1 MSPFSSLTASP
12 SLSIASSYAFMSS
25 PNHSPNSSMILPA
38 AADTTGMSEMS
49 DLLTGGAP
57 SSSSPPMSEGDD
69 MISQPNSPTLLHTPP
84 SIATPPHLKKP
95 KYRILTIHL
104 EKEDDVMEWVVP
116 IAGPHH
122 KSEVMDIT
130 SCFLL
135 GQWFE
140 TRMGD
145 LVVSNKIY

>member
-25 PNHSPNSSMILPA
+25 PNHSPNSSMILPSA
-38 AADTTGMSEMS
+38 ANDTTEMS
-49 DLLTGGAP
+49 DLLTNAP
-57 SSSSPPMSEGDD
+57 SSSSPPMSVEEED

-84 SIATPPHLKKP
+84 AIATPPHLKKP

-104 EKEDDVMEWVVP
+104 EKEDIHNEWVVP

-122 KSEVMDIT
+122 KAEAMDIT
-130 SCFLL
+130 SCYLL
-135 GQWFE
+135 GSWFE

-145 LVVSNKIY
+145 LVVSTDLG